1 MKVDPNLH
9 PLADVSEVI
18 RKRRYDL
25 ATARGYK
32 ELLINAAAIAI
43 VLAVALTQVF
53 YVTAAKGTDMFPAI
67 LDGDILLGYRLE
79 HDYLKN
85 DVVVCQMDGQ
95 KVVGRVIAR
104 AGDSVNMTEE
114 GTLFV
119 NGTEQT
125 GEIAFL
131 TMPGGQTY
139 PYVVPEGCVYLL
151 GDFRT
156 HTTDSRDFGPVP
168 VQNIKAKVVSV
179 FRRRGI

>member
-1 MKVDPNLH
+1 MNPENSLH

-18 RKRRYDL
+18 RKKRYDL

-32 ELLINAAAIAI
+32 DLLLNVAAMAI
-43 VLAVALTQVF
+43 VVAVALTQVF
-53 YVTAAKGTDMFPAI
+53 YITAAKGTDMFPAI

-79 HDYLKN
+79 HDYIKN
-85 DVVVCQMDGQ
+85 DVVVCTVDGRQ
-95 KVVGRVIAR
+95 VVGRVVAR
-104 AGDSVNMTEE
+104 FGDSVNITEE

-131 TMPGGQTY
+131 TMPGDQTY

-156 HTTDSRDFGPVP
+156 HTTDSRSFGPVP
-168 VQNIKAKVVSV
+168 VGNIKAKVVSV